1 MSKGPKAFQ
10 SISEAAT
17 EIGVAQHVL
26 RFWESRF
33 DFVEPVKRAGGRRFY
48 RPADVAVLT
57 AIRRRLHEEGLTLKG
72 VQRLYDEG
80 GLDAVLVG
88 PGASG
93 ATAEVVEREV
103 VPNRAL
109 TRALD
114 QVEYARARL
123 LAALAS

>member
-1 MSKGPKAFQ
+1 MTKAPRAFQ
-10 SISEAAT
+10 SISETAA
-17 EIGVAQHVL
+17 ELGVAPHVL

-48 RPADVAVLT
+48 RADDVALLA

-80 GLDAVLVG
+80 GLAGVL
-88 PGASG
+88 G
-93 ATAEVVEREV
+93 ATSSDAAAGAARVEIAAT
-103 VPNRAL
+103 PAL
-109 TRALD
+109 KRALD

-123 LAALAS
+123 LAALAG

>member
-10 SISEAAT
+10 SISEAAA

-57 AIRRRLHEEGLTLKG
+57 AIRRRLHDEGLTLKG
-72 VQRLYDEG
+72 VQRLYD
-80 GLDAVLVG
+80 
-88 PGASG
+88 
-93 ATAEVVEREV
+93 
-103 VPNRAL
+103 
-109 TRALD
+109 
-114 QVEYARARL
+114 
-123 LAALAS
+123 

>member
-10 SISEAAT
+10 SISEAAA

-48 RPADVAVLT
+48 RPTDVAVLT
-57 AIRRRLHEEGLTLKG
+57 AIRRRLHDEGLTLKG

-93 ATAEVVEREV
+93 ATAGTVEREV

-109 TRALD
+109 KRALD